1 MIFVNINNP
10 SPYPSP
16 LRGEG
21 TSKIPSPQWGEGKGE
36 GGLGVIDTV
45 IVVLIISVF
54 IGVFIPRYY
63 RLAKE
68 AQETQ
73 LKAELNNIRMSL
85 DLYKLH
91 NSEYPKDLRE
101 LITKKYM
108 APYKEGTIFK
118 EEYLKTRSL
127 DEDGYP
133 LDPFNNRFKYD
144 PNTGRVA
151 SATPGYEKW

>member
-1 MIFVNINNP
+1 M
-10 SPYPSP
+10 SYQ
-16 LRGEG
+16 RGF
-21 TSKIPSPQWGEGKGE
+21 
-36 GGLGVIDTV
+36 GVVDTV

-63 RLAKE
+63 RIARE
-68 AQETQ
+68 AQEIQ

-118 EEYLKTRSL
+118 EEYLDARSL

-133 LDPFNNRFKYD
+133 LDPFNNKFKYN
-144 PNTGRVA
+144 PNTGRVSSSTA
-151 SATPGYEKW
+151 GYERW